1 MCIRDSD
8 YAGKEIGPG
17 DNAISDDAIIEY
29 IRLKAE
35 TAYHPSCTLKMG
47 LDKYSVV
54 DQKLKIHGLEGI
66 RVADA
71 SVLPEITSGNLN
83 APVIMVAEKASD
95 IILN

>member
-1 MCIRDSD
+1 MCIRDS
-8 YAGKEIGPG
+8 
-17 DNAISDDAIIEY
+17 
-29 IRLKAE
+29 
-35 TAYHPSCTLKMG
+35 PSCTLKMG
-47 LDKYSVV
+47 IDKSAVV

>member
-1 MCIRDSD
+1 MCI
-8 YAGKEIGPG
+8 
-17 DNAISDDAIIEY
+17 
-29 IRLKAE
+29 
-35 TAYHPSCTLKMG
+35 
-47 LDKYSVV
+47 DKSAVV
-54 DQKLKIHGLEGI
+54 DQNLKIHGLEGI

>member
-1 MCIRDSD
+1 
-8 YAGKEIGPG
+8 
-17 DNAISDDAIIEY
+17 
-29 IRLKAE
+29 
-35 TAYHPSCTLKMG
+35 MG

-54 DQKLKIHGLEGI
+54 DQKLKIYGLKCI

>member
-1 MCIRDSD
+1 
-8 YAGKEIGPG
+8 
-17 DNAISDDAIIEY
+17 
-29 IRLKAE
+29 
-35 TAYHPSCTLKMG
+35 MG
-47 LDKYSVV
+47 IDKSAVV

-95 IILN
+95 SILN

>member
-1 MCIRDSD
+1 
-8 YAGKEIGPG
+8 
-17 DNAISDDAIIEY
+17 
-29 IRLKAE
+29 
-35 TAYHPSCTLKMG
+35 MG
-47 LDKYSVV
+47 IDKSAVV

-71 SVLPEITSGNLN
+71 SVLPEITSGNLY